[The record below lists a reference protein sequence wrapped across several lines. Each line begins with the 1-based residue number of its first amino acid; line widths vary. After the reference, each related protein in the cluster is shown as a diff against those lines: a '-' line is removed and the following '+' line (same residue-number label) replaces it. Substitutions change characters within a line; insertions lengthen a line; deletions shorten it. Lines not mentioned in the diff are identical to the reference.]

1 MKFKYINSN
10 NEEAL
15 YEANPLTRELYTSIL
30 EADKSFLEMVA
41 EKKDSRFDPALY
53 CVAAT
58 EMLEN
63 YGKGKDGVYK
73 ESKDDTSLILVTTKK
88 EVIKKGE
95 TTKNKSF
102 TPKAYLRQFLASS
115 NIRMFKK
122 DKMTIV
128 LDA

>member
-10 NEEAL
+10 EEEAL

-30 EADKSFLEMVA
+30 EADKNFL
-41 EKKDSRFDPALY
+41 KKVSENQDCQFNEAHIE
-53 CVAAT
+53 AAK

-73 ESKDDTSLILVTTKK
+73 ESKDDTSLILVAVKK

-95 TTKNKSF
+95 TSKKKSS
-102 TPKAYLRQFLASS
+102 TPKAFLRQFLASS
-115 NIRMFKK
+115 SIRMFKK

-128 LDA
+128 LGA

>member
-10 NEEAL
+10 EEEAL
-15 YEANPLTRELYTSIL
+15 YEANPLTSELYTSIL
-30 EADKSFLEMVA
+30 EADKNFLEKVS
-41 EKKDSRFDPALY
+41 EKQDCRFNDDH
-53 CVAAT
+53 VEAAK

-73 ESKDDTSLILVTTKK
+73 ESKDDTSLILVAVKK
-88 EVIKKGE
+88 EIIKKGE
-95 TTKNKSF
+95 TSKKKSS
-102 TPKAYLRQFLASS
+102 TPKAFLRQFLASS
-115 NIRMFKK
+115 SIRMFKK